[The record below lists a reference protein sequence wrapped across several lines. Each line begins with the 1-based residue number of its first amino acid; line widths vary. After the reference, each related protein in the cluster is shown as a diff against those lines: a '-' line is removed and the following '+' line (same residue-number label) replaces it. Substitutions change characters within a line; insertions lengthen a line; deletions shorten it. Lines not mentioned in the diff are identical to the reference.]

1 MADIDR
7 HELHTLVDH
16 IPESD
21 VPAARKILRALAGPV
36 ELAIVTAP
44 PDDEPETEDERASVA
59 SSMAEASSDIPFER
73 VRQSPQFS

>member
-21 VPAARKILRALAGPV
+21 VPAARKVLRALADPV
-36 ELAIVTAP
+36 ELASP
-44 PDDEPETEDERASVA
+44 
-59 SSMAEASSDIPFER
+59 DIPFEQLR
-73 VRQSPQFS
+73 RIRT

>member
-21 VPAARKILRALAGPV
+21 VPAARKVLRALADPV
-36 ELAIVTAP
+36 
-44 PDDEPETEDERASVA
+44 
-59 SSMAEASSDIPFER
+59 
-73 VRQSPQFS
+73 